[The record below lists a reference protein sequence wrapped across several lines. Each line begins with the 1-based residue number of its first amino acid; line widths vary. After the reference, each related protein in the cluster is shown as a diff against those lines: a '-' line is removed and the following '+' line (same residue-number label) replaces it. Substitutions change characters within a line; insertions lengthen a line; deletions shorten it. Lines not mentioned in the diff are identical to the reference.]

1 MLMDVLSSFRVSNTP
16 HSIVPC
22 FPPLF
27 FVRIARLI
35 RVYDTP
41 PSLSLI
47 LYFYSFLD
55 RVTLGSVYH

>member
-1 MLMDVLSSFRVSNTP
+1 MFFHPFVCPIHLIRLFHVS
-16 HSIVPC
+16 
-22 FPPLF
+22 LF